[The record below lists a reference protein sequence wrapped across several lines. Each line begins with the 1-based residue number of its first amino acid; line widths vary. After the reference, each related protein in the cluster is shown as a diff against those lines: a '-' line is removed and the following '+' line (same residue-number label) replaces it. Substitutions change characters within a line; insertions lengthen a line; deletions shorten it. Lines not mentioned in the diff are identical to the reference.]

1 MATALQ
7 NLSDYKPFTLENAKD
22 FKIGIVT
29 AEWNEHITGA
39 LSKGARSLLLAQGI
53 QAQNIVEQLVPGSY
67 ELPLAAQWLANSG
80 CHAVIAI
87 GCLIK
92 GETPHFEYISEA
104 VAHGLMDVNLR
115 TGKPIAFGVIT
126 VLNEAQALDRAGG
139 QHGNKGIEAA
149 VTVLRMLKWK
159 QNLQG

>member
-7 NLSDYKPFTLENAKD
+7 NLSDYKAFKLDGAEHY
-22 FKIGIVT
+22 KIGIVT

-39 LSKGARSLLLAQGI
+39 LSAGARTLLLAQGI
-53 QAQNIVEQLVPGSY
+53 QPANIIEQLVPGSY

-80 CHAVIAI
+80 CDAVIAI

-115 TGKPIAFGVIT
+115 TSKPIAFGVIT
-126 VLNEAQALDRAGG
+126 VLTEEQALDRAGG
-139 QHGNKGIEAA
+139 KHGNKGTEAA
-149 VTVLRMLKWK
+149 VTVLRMLQLK
-159 QNLQG
+159 QAAS